1 MIRLAVNDTNDP
13 LWQQI
18 ALRLRG
24 ATLETCSDDSPKSCD
39 AAILFPSPEGDK
51 DAIQRLLDCG
61 KHVFLSRELWQWTDI
76 PGWERCQIIN
86 LDRYLPSRQ
95 MIRQQLDAGK
105 LGEP

>member
-39 AAILFPSPEGDK
+39 AAFLFPWPESNK
-51 DAIQRLLDCG
+51 NAIQGFLGRG
-61 KHVFLSRELWQWTDI
+61 KHVLLSMELSQWTDI
-76 PGWERCQIIN
+76 PGWERCRVVN

-95 MIRQQLDAGK
+95 LIRQQLDAGK
-105 LGEP
+105 LGE